1 MIPQVAASE
10 RGTAQ
15 TMTVHKTC
23 GCCSRGV
30 VGWDLPDP
38 QIRRGVTNLNFSRR
52 VLERPSE
59 EGESPV
65 DEKIQTPGLGPEY
78 RGTRETLWETG
89 RTISQG

>member
-1 MIPQVAASE
+1 MA
-10 RGTAQ
+10 
-15 TMTVHKTC
+15 VHKAC
-23 GCCSRGV
+23 GRCSRGV

-38 QIRRGVTNLNFSRR
+38 QIRRGVTKLNSSRR
-52 VLERPSE
+52 VLEEPTE

-65 DEKIQTPGLGPEY
+65 DERIQTPGPVPEY